1 MNLFDFR
8 MMDHILYVQ
17 RQQRYECTVEKF
29 PESIVTDYK
38 NAYTNTILRAF
49 FANIKYERILSS
61 IY

>member
-29 PESIVTDYK
+29 PESRVADYK
-38 NAYTNTILRAF
+38 NAYTNTILRALF
-49 FANIKYERILSS
+49 RFIFR
-61 IY
+61 